1 MGRDYIRGGRGREG
15 RGYRG
20 GRGSGRFQGRR
31 SWSTPTSSKQPEM
44 KFYPHGIGRERQAVT
59 YDTVKDHIV
68 SYVQKTYK
76 NGQDTAVSLRDLRKK
91 DLNLLQPKRGAS
103 VEADSTE
110 QQQEQAGMDIMY
122 QAELERY
129 LDRKDTLETNLT
141 KAYALIFS
149 AYCNKTM
156 QNRIEEHPD
165 YENTIRDDPIEL
177 LTKIKV
183 LMHDPIR
190 AKYPF
195 ASLTEA
201 MSRMLNLKQIENE
214 GLLDYVKRFKES
226 CDITKSHVGTDIL
239 DKFVENTIEY
249 REETDATLQQEMKDG
264 AFDKWMAYLLIRNS
278 DQAKYGSMMNGL
290 VSQFSLQNNQYPKTC
305 TTATDILSSHRLDNR
320 GTINKKKW
328 SKPKNNE
335 DENASTQR
343 TSEANETSFAQGNS
357 DKSCYCCG
365 KKGHLS
371 PDCPQKNSIKKED
384 WAIRKSQTV

>member
-31 SWSTPTSSKQPEM
+31 SWSTSTSSKQPEM

-103 VEADSTE
+103 VAVDSTE

-195 ASLTEA
+195 ASLNEA

-214 GLLDYVKRFKES
+214 GLLDYVKSSRS
-226 CDITKSHVGTDIL
+226 RAIL
-239 DKFVENTIEY
+239 LSRMLEPT
-249 REETDATLQQEMKDG
+249 
-264 AFDKWMAYLLIRNS
+264 YLI
-278 DQAKYGSMMNGL
+278 
-290 VSQFSLQNNQYPKTC
+290 SLSR
-305 TTATDILSSHRLDNR
+305 IL
-320 GTINKKKW
+320 
-328 SKPKNNE
+328 
-335 DENASTQR
+335 
-343 TSEANETSFAQGNS
+343 
-357 DKSCYCCG
+357 
-365 KKGHLS
+365 
-371 PDCPQKNSIKKED
+371 
-384 WAIRKSQTV
+384 